1 VSDSMQP
8 AVLERPR
15 EWTELSQLTFEVIA
29 GD

>member
-1 VSDSMQP
+1 MQP
-8 AVLERPR
+8 ALLERPR